1 MYIPKHFKIE
11 DQEQIEKFIT
21 DNPFAILITAC
32 NGNIAA
38 SHLPIRRFKD
48 GKLYGH
54 LAKANPQTEISDAE
68 PVYVIFTGPHA
79 YITPKWYRSDSNLP
93 TWNYSA
99 VHCRGKIAFI
109 EDREK
114 IWSLLKE
121 MVSQYEGPSG
131 WRLTEGKGH
140 RRLISYLRFF
150 EFIPAQIEA
159 KFKFNQNK
167 GSEDI
172 AGVIEGLKS
181 SGSWDVAEFMTR
193 ATR

>member
-32 NGNIAA
+32 NGNIAV

-54 LAKANPQTEISDAE
+54 LARANPQTEISDAE

-79 YITPKWYRSDSNLP
+79 YITPTWYRSDSNLP

-99 VHCRGKIAFI
+99 IHCRGKLAFI
-109 EDREK
+109 DDPEK

-121 MVSQYEGPSG
+121 MVSQYEGSTG

-159 KFKFNQNK
+159 TFKFNQNK
-167 GSEDI
+167 RPEDI

-181 SGSWDVAEFMTR
+181 RGASDVADFMARITR
-193 ATR
+193 